1 MGDSDPTPS
10 CLSAEKNDARDSTM
24 HYLGCREFWK
34 REEYFES
41 LKPEDRKRINGE
53 LRRIIGLR
61 RALKNES
68 DDSVSSLR
76 LANGVSQEFHQE
88 EKAPG
93 PYDPDNDVKA
103 YLVSYKDR
111 KHVDSTQDHG
121 SKGHFHDH
129 KMIAFQ
135 RKILVSQLL
144 IQPAPGGPLKAS
156 DRLLSELSQAS
167 AESINYLHLPAN
179 NMARAVELY
188 FGDEGHDHSHGEK
201 TKAQML
207 LGPQFWRD
215 QQHGGK
221 SSEIH
226 ARHLRSLCEMVPSDP
241 AEVDATLGNTV
252 LFMPYLH
259 WKTNRQ
265 RENITRFL
273 DQEEEKHRKSRETA
287 ELGRKQN
294 RQLERRELPRALAKQ
309 EEIAPPK
316 ISRTKDLRWIG
327 PHSLGIYKTL
337 TQVASAVQPR
347 PQLRRSRHLPLFKND
362 KNGRVLANRN
372 KPAGPL
378 GEVLIDAAR
387 LYEAIATYRD
397 KMLIRKTLKT
407 TKARDRDQVVYR
419 GTRPDPPHSIDMK
432 TREWTCFD
440 EGTDDK
446 DVHTENTQAQIP
458 ERKGQFCVHCANHV
472 RKVSRILMVD
482 QLWMWILDDK
492 TIITALPKR
501 YGLNKQDSSGVH
513 KSIRIRLQN
522 LRPGHIK
529 TVYDLAL
536 IILDELTN
544 VFFDR
549 TKTAAEQPEALNIFS
564 ETIGTISLSTWQN
577 NRQTLGYQHLWD
589 WTRNL
594 AKVASPGALATDLSE
609 FVAPLLNISTESALQ
624 REIKYVLDEL
634 SIMLYLQNH

>member
-1 MGDSDPTPS
+1 
-10 CLSAEKNDARDSTM
+10 
-24 HYLGCREFWK
+24 
-34 REEYFES
+34 
-41 LKPEDRKRINGE
+41 
-53 LRRIIGLR
+53 
-61 RALKNES
+61 
-68 DDSVSSLR
+68 
-76 LANGVSQEFHQE
+76 
-88 EKAPG
+88 
-93 PYDPDNDVKA
+93 
-103 YLVSYKDR
+103 
-111 KHVDSTQDHG
+111 
-121 SKGHFHDH
+121 
-129 KMIAFQ
+129 
-135 RKILVSQLL
+135 
-144 IQPAPGGPLKAS
+144 
-156 DRLLSELSQAS
+156 
-167 AESINYLHLPAN
+167 
-179 NMARAVELY
+179 
-188 FGDEGHDHSHGEK
+188 
-201 TKAQML
+201 
-207 LGPQFWRD
+207 
-215 QQHGGK
+215 
-221 SSEIH
+221 
-226 ARHLRSLCEMVPSDP
+226 MVPSDP

-327 PHSLGIYKTL
+327 PHSLAY
-337 TQVASAVQPR
+337 
-347 PQLRRSRHLPLFKND
+347 
-362 KNGRVLANRN
+362 
-372 KPAGPL
+372 
-378 GEVLIDAAR
+378 
-387 LYEAIATYRD
+387 YR
-397 KMLIRKTLKT
+397 TLKT